1 MFLNISDAESPSGKK
16 RFFSL
21 KRKKGGRG
29 RKPNKS
35 KSMPHLVDLRLFS
48 NGTQNKHTDHTVT
61 FSQSAK
67 GSSAEPGALQATSLP
82 AGEAGSVVECTATDV
97 SPGSTVRNLLVYEFI
112 VKWKRALNVIR
123 EALELSEFREES
135 IEGERRRI
143 TRQHQHVNRSLKPV
157 PSQNSQGFSL
167 QTRRTCFYCNL

>member
-1 MFLNISDAESPSGKK
+1 MFLNFSDTDTGGKK

-21 KRKKGGRG
+21 KRKKGGRGG

-35 KSMPHLVDLRLFS
+35 KSMPHLVDLRMFS

-67 GSSAEPGALQATSLP
+67 GASAEPGALQPTSQP

-97 SPGSTVRNLLVYEFI
+97 SPGSTVRNALFFYILTVILRLKVVLFSYTLHMSLE
-112 VKWKRALNVIR
+112 RA
-123 EALELSEFREES
+123 SE
-135 IEGERRRI
+135 
-143 TRQHQHVNRSLKPV
+143 VV
-157 PSQNSQGFSL
+157 
-167 QTRRTCFYCNL
+167 